1 MSQFKDSR
9 GGDDNL
15 ERKKLHLDTMAQL
28 GQERKQRI
36 YAALGVKP
44 GSYVLDVGC
53 GVGADTLPLAQLVG
67 PTGRVVGIDRDS
79 AAITE
84 AQHRAAQAGVN
95 GWAEHRVVDANVLP
109 FDDNTF
115 DACHSERVF
124 MHLERPEVVLAEIVR
139 VTKSGGRIVLIDP
152 DGASMSMNSDEAEIE
167 RRLLP
172 VWSLLQKNPYAG
184 RRALR
189 LFKRLGVEDV
199 TVTIEPAVNRD
210 LEMARYI
217 AKMDDMLEKGVA
229 LGLISQE
236 EVERFNADIE
246 QAAAL
251 DATLAYMCM
260 ITTVGRKP

>member
-1 MSQFKDSR
+1 MSQFEDSR

-36 YAALGVKP
+36 YAALGVKS

-79 AAITE
+79 AAISE
-84 AQHRAAQAGVN
+84 AQSRAEQVGVN
-95 GWAEHRVVDANVLP
+95 GWTEHRVVDANVLP

-152 DGASMSMNSDEAEIE
+152 DGASMSMNSDEVEIE

-189 LFKRLGVEDV
+189 LFKQLGVEDV
-199 TVTIEPAVNRD
+199 AVTIESPISRD

-217 AKMDDMLEKGVA
+217 AKMDDMIERGLA
-229 LGLISQE
+229 LGIVSPE
-236 EVERFNADIE
+236 EVARFNADIE

-260 ITTVGRKP
+260 ITTVGRKS